1 MKKYT
6 FIVEGL
12 RCEKCEAKVNENIR
26 SAVAVKK
33 VTSSHVNGETVVLC
47 KDNVDVTEIKKV
59 IVGLGHKILETKT
72 EDVVE
77 EKKGLFG
84 FFKKK

>member
-6 FIVEGL
+6 FIIDGL
-12 RCEKCEAKVNENIR
+12 HCEMCEAKVNDSIRKAVPIKNI
-26 SAVAVKK
+26 
-33 VTSSHVNGETVVLC
+33 TSSHVSGETIVIC
-47 KDNVDVTEIKKV
+47 KDSVDVTEIKKV
-59 IVGLGHKILETKT
+59 IVGLGHKILETKV

-77 EKKGLFG
+77 EKKGIFN